1 MSSATLK
8 LLAPGLNKVV
18 FSKLSRR
25 QETDLEDAVW
35 LETRFVDL
43 STCVLRFEKFAQK
56 CFCFAAANTLC
67 IFPSC
72 LVSLHAL
79 A

>member
-43 STCVLRFEKFAQK
+43 STCVLRF
-56 CFCFAAANTLC
+56 
-67 IFPSC
+67 
-72 LVSLHAL
+72 
-79 A
+79 